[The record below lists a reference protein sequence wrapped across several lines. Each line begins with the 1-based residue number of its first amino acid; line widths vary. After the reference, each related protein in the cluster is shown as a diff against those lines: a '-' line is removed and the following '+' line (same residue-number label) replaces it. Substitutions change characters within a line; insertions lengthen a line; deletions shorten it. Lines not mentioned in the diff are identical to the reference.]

1 MFSLGAAVSR
11 CAPRPSEL
19 WSRPVGIA
27 PFLWILY
34 PTDSPG
40 GRFNKSISSAMA
52 NGIAKFAYLRLS
64 SRGLIMKAILL
75 IALLLA
81 PLASL
86 HAADLPPQSPNILF
100 IVADDLDTRLGCYG
114 DPMARTPHIDR
125 LAASGV
131 RFDRAYCQLPSCGPS
146 RVSMLTGLYPW
157 QTGLVGNNERF
168 RKKLP
173 EIVTLP
179 QWLRQHGYF
188 SARVGKIYHM
198 GIPGDI
204 GRAGD
209 DDPKSWDLT
218 INNTGW
224 DAHPDTEAAIH
235 RTAPEGGLGVTPAWL
250 AGEAPEEEFSDAVGT
265 REAIRILRDH
275 HSAKTGQPLF
285 LAMGYYRPHPPLV
298 APKKYFDYYPPG
310 AIQQP
315 LVPAGDRKDIPPL
328 AFEQTSPR
336 FNFIPETHAR
346 SYTQARYA
354 AVSFVDTQVG
364 LLLAALS
371 VDGRLDNTV
380 VILVGDQGFH
390 LGEHGHWHKT
400 TLFEEGCRVPLII
413 AGPRSTTGGQT
424 YPFPV
429 ELVDIFPTVCDM
441 VGLKMPHPS
450 PGQSLRAQLRD
461 VSAAAD
467 KKMAVT
473 FVRQGGY
480 SLRTER
486 YRYTEWQ
493 GGAAGV
499 ELYDHQTDP
508 HEWRNL
514 AEVAERPA
522 IVAELSHQLQ
532 QVVGVVRAK

>member
-1 MFSLGAAVSR
+1 MNFKRVVS
-11 CAPRPSEL
+11 A
-19 WSRPVGIA
+19 
-27 PFLWILY
+27 
-34 PTDSPG
+34 
-40 GRFNKSISSAMA
+40 
-52 NGIAKFAYLRLS
+52 
-64 SRGLIMKAILL
+64 AILSL
-75 IALLLA
+75 RMLLLA
-81 PLASL
+81 PLAVM
-86 HAADLPPQSPNILF
+86 HAADAPKQRPNILF

-125 LAASGV
+125 LAAGGV

-157 QTGLVGNNERF
+157 QTGLVGNHESF

-173 EIVTLP
+173 EIATLP

-204 GRAGD
+204 GHAGD
-209 DDPKSWDLT
+209 DDPKSWDLA

-224 DAHPDTEAAIH
+224 DVRPDTEAAIH
-235 RTAPEGGLGVTPAWL
+235 RTAPEGGLGVTPSWL

-265 REAIRILRDH
+265 REAIRVMREQH
-275 HSAKTGQPLF
+275 PARTGKPLF

-298 APKKYFDYYPPG
+298 APKRYFDDYPPA
-310 AIQQP
+310 AIKLP
-315 LVPAGDRKDIPPL
+315 PVPAGDRDDIPPL
-328 AFEQTSPR
+328 AFEQTAPR
-336 FNFIPETHAR
+336 FNFIPESDAR
-346 SYTQARYA
+346 RYTQARYA
-354 AVSFVDTQVG
+354 AVSFVDAQVG
-364 LLLAALS
+364 ILLAALRAE
-371 VDGRLDNTV
+371 GLADNTIV
-380 VILVGDQGFH
+380 VLVGDQGFH

-413 AGPRSTTGGQT
+413 AGPRPITGGQT
-424 YPFPV
+424 YRLPV
-429 ELVDIFPTVCDM
+429 ELVDVFPTLCDIL
-441 VGLKMPHPS
+441 GLTMPHAS
-450 PGQSLRAQLRD
+450 PGQSLRAQLVD
-461 VSAAAD
+461 VTAPAA
-467 KKMAVT
+467 KTIAVT

-486 YRYTEWQ
+486 YRYTEWK

-514 AEVAERPA
+514 ARMADQQA
-522 IVAELSHQLQ
+522 IVAELSHQLRQ
-532 QVVGVVRAK
+532 AVGTARAK